1 MVICV
6 LWCLLVVTIQFSS
19 GDIGLNCSISSQS
32 FEKILGIRPTSNHST
47 LLFKSNSSDTP
58 ATPECISKC
67 GSDHGCFS
75 FLLDYKKAECYYFRQ
90 EVDENDTQN
99 LLLDDNVAWFVK
111 RCYEN
116 AEKCKKLWV
125 MERVPGAILVDN
137 DNKILP
143 GNFTRYEC
151 QKNCLKENQC
161 KSANFRVIDDTLKG
175 TCALSRNDRY
185 LLPSSYRVSGYDEE
199 YFENQCSDGHVNN
212 ADFCSYEQ
220 YDNTTLGHFDIH
232 FMTKTKED
240 CQQLCDQYPGFNCRA
255 YTVKGQNCYL
265 HSEDTKIFGPT
276 LLKEMIGWTYY
287 EKARCL
293 NITVSCSETYMR
305 IRYQPEL
312 NFHGKLYMQ
321 GFSENTVCYALGDST
336 KNEVIL
342 KLPILEK
349 NCGITEADGSQNR
362 TLMFGTLVLQYN
374 PIIQTQN
381 DRIIRVGCIFG
392 NETKVIV
399 GTGVKISA
407 TYPSKGSSLVAPTTN
422 VTKFPVVQMKIIDL
436 NKREEVSDT
445 QIGQE
450 LQMIIELKANASY
463 DIWASHLVAMTERSD
478 ESIFLLDDAG
488 CPTNLN
494 IFPALRKR
502 VTRNSK
508 QLVAN
513 FQAFKFASS
522 PIVRFSVI
530 VQFCEKECKPIN
542 CGDNVYSYGR
552 RKREIRTHSIH
563 TLNGTTVVKV
573 NRTEFEGRTRNV
585 NEMPLEYFMVV
596 RDAVSTSDR
605 LVFGDNKILFAGY
618 NYSTQEVCLDYS
630 LVVGLITTWI
640 IVQIIFLVGCVLLVR
655 RYKRYYQEESMRQ
668 SMEELHKNFGIGFS
682 NVENRRGVHWADND
696 HMLG

>member
-1 MVICV
+1 MVISV
-6 LWCLLVVTIQFSS
+6 LWCVLLTFRMTA
-19 GDIGLNCSISSQS
+19 GDNGLNCSVDTQN
-32 FEKILGIRPTSNHST
+32 FEKILGIRPIVNNSV
-47 LLFKSNSSDTP
+47 LLYKSNSSDTP
-58 ATPECISKC
+58 ATAECISRC
-67 GSDHGCFS
+67 GNDDACLS
-75 FLLDYKKAECYYFRQ
+75 FVLDYKKAQCHYFTYQ
-90 EVDENDTQN
+90 LKENDTSK
-99 LLLDDNVAWFVK
+99 LLLDEDVAWFVK
-111 RCYEN
+111 RCYDNGETCN
-116 AEKCKKLWV
+116 KLWT
-125 MERVPGAILVDN
+125 MERISGAILVDN
-137 DNKILP
+137 DNQMLP
-143 GNFTRYEC
+143 GNLTRFEC
-151 QKNCLKENQC
+151 QTSCLKQKQC
-161 KSANFRVIDDTLKG
+161 RSANFRVTDDTLKG
-175 TCALSRNDRY
+175 SCALSRNDRH

-199 YFENQCSDGHVNN
+199 YFENQCDADNANN

-220 YDNTTLGHFDIH
+220 YDNATLGHVDVYFE
-232 FMTKTKED
+232 TKSKED
-240 CQQLCDQYPGFNCRA
+240 CQQLCDHYAGFNCRA
-255 YTVKGQNCYL
+255 YTVRGKSCYL
-265 HSEDTKIFGPT
+265 HSEDTKVFGPT
-276 LLKEMIGWTYY
+276 LLKEKPGWTYY

-305 IRYQPEL
+305 IRYQPEIK
-312 NFHGKLYMQ
+312 FHGKLYMQ
-321 GFSENTVCYALGDST
+321 GFSENAECYAVGSST
-336 KNEVIL
+336 RNEVIL
-342 KLPILEK
+342 KLPILTSS
-349 NCGITEADGSQNR
+349 CGITEADGSQNR

-392 NETKVIV
+392 NESKVIV
-399 GTGVKISA
+399 GTGVKISP
-407 TYPSKGSSLVAPTTN
+407 TYPNKGSSLVAPTTN
-422 VTKFPVVQMKIIDL
+422 ITKFPVVQMRIIDL
-436 NKREEVSDT
+436 NKHEEVSDT

-450 LQMIIELKANASY
+450 LQMIIELKSNTSY

-494 IFPALRKR
+494 IFPALRKI
-502 VTRNSK
+502 VTPYSK

-530 VQFCEKECKPIN
+530 VQFCEEECKPIN
-542 CGDNVYSYGR
+542 CGENVYSHGR

-563 TLNGTTVVKV
+563 TVNGTKVVMI
-573 NRTEFEGRTRNV
+573 NRTDFETRSKNI

-596 RDAVSTSDR
+596 RDPVSTSDR
-605 LVFGDNKILFAGY
+605 LVFGDKKILFAGY

-630 LVVGLITTWI
+630 LVVGLIVTWI

-655 RYKRYYQEESMRQ
+655 RYKRYYQEETMRQ